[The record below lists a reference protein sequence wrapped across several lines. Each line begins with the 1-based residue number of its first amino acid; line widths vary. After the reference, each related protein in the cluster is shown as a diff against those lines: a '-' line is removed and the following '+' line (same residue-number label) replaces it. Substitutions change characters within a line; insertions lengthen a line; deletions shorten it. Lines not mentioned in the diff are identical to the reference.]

1 MSRKIKLGIIMLMIC
16 LFSQA
21 SIIMA
26 QSTLAV
32 NINQVDSVGLREGL
46 WIEEYGQQK
55 RFSYYQRGILN
66 GPCWITSTCSNHLL
80 AYGEFFKGAYSGT
93 WYSFDDDGILLSIQ
107 KDFKKVNVQIPIIHK
122 TEGFCSYQCYH
133 ISYYPNGSKESEG
146 ILLWETS
153 PDSDF
158 TFEFGEWKY
167 YDNKGRLA
175 YIRKF

>member
-66 GPCWITSTCSNHLL
+66 GPCWITL
-80 AYGEFFKGAYSGT
+80 FYSG
-93 WYSFDDDGILLSIQ
+93 
-107 KDFKKVNVQIPIIHK
+107 
-122 TEGFCSYQCYH
+122 
-133 ISYYPNGSKESEG
+133 
-146 ILLWETS
+146 
-153 PDSDF
+153 
-158 TFEFGEWKY
+158 
-167 YDNKGRLA
+167 R
-175 YIRKF
+175 YI